1 MGVNLFQ
8 YKTPSLCFTGGNN
21 NPHIVFFVITLFLFE
36 RHDCVIFLYWRL
48 TRFWESNRIY
58 IKYVFFVVGIC
69 WFQIFF
75 VSLYRI

>member
-1 MGVNLFQ
+1 MVSSIYF
-8 YKTPSLCFTGGNN
+8 KT
-21 NPHIVFFVITLFLFE
+21 
-36 RHDCVIFLYWRL
+36 LYL
-48 TRFWESNRIY
+48 NGTVV